1 MKRKVNKEEEKEGS
15 KIITVPILGRM
26 RITAFLVSVYELN
39 KNISVPMIL
48 QLPSAAALLTGDIV
62 LIWEYLTG
70 LIIAFS

>member
-1 MKRKVNKEEEKEGS
+1 MKRKVNKEGEKEGS

-26 RITAFLVSVYELN
+26 RITAFLSSVYELN

-48 QLPSAAALLTGDIV
+48 QLPSAAALQIGDIV